1 MEKCSFM
8 ASQMNVIVTH
18 IYREDNQVADLFA
31 NHGLSLTSI
40 VFWADLPL
48 FVRDCFVRNKQGIP
62 NFRICLS

>member
-1 MEKCSFM
+1 MY
-8 ASQMNVIVTH
+8 VIVTH

-31 NHGLSLTSI
+31 NHGLSLTYI